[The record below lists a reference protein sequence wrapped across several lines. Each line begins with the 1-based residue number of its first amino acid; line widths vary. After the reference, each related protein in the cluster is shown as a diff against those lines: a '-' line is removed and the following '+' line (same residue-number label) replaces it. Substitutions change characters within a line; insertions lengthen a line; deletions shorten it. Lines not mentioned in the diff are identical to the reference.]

1 MTIQSYMERMQKIR
15 GIANQ
20 DISMFEYTPIRDICK
35 IRKEAATRLND
46 SKFLEQDK
54 TEIIFQII
62 EDCETSIKKY
72 LLL

>member
-1 MTIQSYMERMQKIR
+1 MTLQSYMERMQKIR

-35 IRKEAATRLND
+35 IRKEAATKLND
-46 SKFLEQDK
+46 SKFFEEDK
-54 TEIIFQII
+54 AEIIYLII
-62 EDCETSIKKY
+62 EDCETTIKKY